1 MNSIGIDVSCQ
12 KLVVV
17 IMVKG
22 KARKAKTFN
31 NTPAGHK
38 SMIQS
43 FTKLKEETRVCIE
56 ATGVYHF
63 DLAVALSRA
72 DDVEVMVINPKAA
85 HNFAKALMKRSK
97 TDAIDAENLANY
109 VERMPFEAWDRP
121 ADEYISLR
129 AISRRIAALTKQKT
143 QTKNQLHAL
152 KSTQETPQL
161 VIEVFLVLILT
172 QETPQSLIDQ
182 TGQLIAIFEAQITSL
197 RNSALVLIKQHYSLE
212 EAYLL
217 ITGIKGIAEASA
229 IQILSE
235 LMILPKDMTARQWVA
250 HAGLDPRVFDSGSSV
265 SKKPRISKVGN
276 KYIRQA
282 LYMPALVSSRFEPNI
297 KGYYRHLIDDNGLKK
312 VQAVCAVM
320 RKLLHAIHGMLRTN
334 KEFDG
339 SRFYALPISTH
350 S

>member
-12 KLVVV
+12 EVVV
-17 IMVKG
+17 VVMVKG
-22 KARKAKTFN
+22 KARKAKTFK

-38 SMIQS
+38 TMAQS
-43 FTKLKEETRVCIE
+43 FTKLKGETKVCME

-63 DLAVALSRA
+63 DLAVTLSRE
-72 DDVEVMVINPKAA
+72 DNIDVMIINPKAA

-109 VERMPFEAWDRP
+109 AERMPFETWERP

-161 VIEVFLVLILT
+161 VI
-172 QETPQSLIDQ
+172 DQ
-182 TGQLIAIFEAQITSL
+182 TEQLITIFESQIISL
-197 RNSALVLIKQHYSLE
+197 RNSALAVIKQSSRLE

-217 ITGIKGIAEASA
+217 ITGIKGIADASG

-235 LMILPKDMTARQWVA
+235 LMILPENMTARQWVA

-276 KYIRQA
+276 RYIRQA

-297 KGYYRHLIDDNGLKK
+297 KGYYWHLINDNGLKK
-312 VQAVCAVM
+312 IQAVCAVM

-339 SRFYALPISTH
+339 SRFYALPVSTN